1 MPVVILDACVL
12 FPMYLR
18 DTLLSVAEANLYEL
32 HWSQKILDEAMR
44 NLVQKGKMSTQK
56 AINLEQVMKIAFPQ
70 AMVDAP
76 IELER
81 LMTNDLKDRHVVAAA
96 VEAKANI
103 IVTSNLA
110 DFNAEALIP
119 WNIKAN
125 SPDNFLCNLF
135 DEYPEEMV
143 EVLTQQCNKYI
154 KRSITLTEL
163 LNLLSKKDGA
173 NLIEFAN
180 KIRFYL
186 SQASE

>member
-1 MPVVILDACVL
+1 
-12 FPMYLR
+12 
-18 DTLLSVAEANLYEL
+18 
-32 HWSQKILDEAMR
+32 
-44 NLVQKGKMSTQK
+44 
-56 AINLEQVMKIAFPQ
+56 
-70 AMVDAP
+70 
-76 IELER
+76 
-81 LMTNDLKDRHVVAAA
+81 MTRAYRHVVAAA

-135 DEYPEEMV
+135 DEYPKEIV
-143 EVLTQQCNKYI
+143 EVLTLQCNKYT

-186 SQASE
+186 S

>member
-1 MPVVILDACVL
+1 
-12 FPMYLR
+12 MYLR
-18 DTLLSVAEANLYEL
+18 DTLLSVAEAKLYRL

-56 AINLEQVMKIAFPQ
+56 ANNLEQVMKIAFPQ

-81 LMTNDLKDRHVVAAA
+81 VMTNDLKDRHVVAAA
-96 VEAKANI
+96 VEAKAN
-103 IVTSNLA
+103 
-110 DFNAEALIP
+110 IP

-135 DEYPEEMV
+135 DEYPEEIV
-143 EVLTQQCNKYI
+143 KVLTQQCNKYI

-173 NLIEFAN
+173 NLI
-180 KIRFYL
+180 
-186 SQASE
+186 